1 MLTAYAASPFPLK
14 YKTGRKCPKP
24 YSIAGI
30 FLKMNAKGQPKEFI
44 FRITDNKNFFVVPIK
59 TRIKYC
65 WLCVIALCAAASG
78 FSQTQTCPL
87 NINFNA
93 RDLSSWS
100 ATTGLMAGGT
110 SAYPA
115 PNAGVTNIPEYSI
128 SSTGIDLITTLSN
141 DPFGG
146 FPTVPTI
153 NGYAYNYSVKLG
165 STATSYDLHT
175 DTRNPGGFTRAITY
189 VIDVPNGDPTVPYTM
204 TYAYAMVLENG
215 THNSNE
221 QPLFKATLSAHDSV
235 ITCASPQY
243 YLPTFNNAGGNG
255 GGSGTGATLDTA
267 TALANGFTNS
277 PVLFLS
283 HSGTNN
289 NAGTL
294 LQDVWTKGWTEVTFD
309 LSPYRG
315 TKVTLTFES
324 DNCRP
329 GAHFAYAYVALRN
342 TCAGLEISGRTVA
355 CTNTTVEYSVP
366 ALAGA
371 AYSWTV
377 PAGWTIVSGANT
389 NIISVIV
396 GTNGGD
402 VINRE
407 VNGCADLKDTIAV
420 TTTPPTV
427 AGQVNSDTTICAGI
441 NSCPLTVSGE
451 VGSILKW
458 LSSTD
463 GISWRDISVTTD
475 SYTAQNL
482 STTTQ
487 YRALVQNGTACNID
501 TSAAAV
507 ITVDPKSVGGN
518 IDPSEVNVCAGQ
530 TITPTLTL
538 NNYTGA
544 VVNWQLSNNNV
555 SWNSFSPANQTDS
568 YSAGLVTTTMYYRSI
583 VKSGVCPA
591 DTSSISTL
599 RYINV
604 PFPVASIDPDSTF
617 ICYGKSALLNA
628 TITTGTSYTWSNNV
642 PVTPAGNGVVTGLP
656 YTTSAT
662 ATPAVTSNV
671 VFTVYNAGCPNAL
684 IDTFHIEVS
693 KPIIVA
699 AGNDTAVVINQPMQ
713 FNATVNDSTVNS
725 WSWSPATGLNN
736 TTVPNPVGI
745 YDMSAPASV
754 TYTVTARTPAG
765 CTGSDLIT
773 VKIFKTGAD
782 IFMPSAFTPNGDGS
796 NDVIRPIMA
805 GIKQLNFF
813 RVYNR
818 WGQLV
823 FSTSQ
828 PGKGWN
834 GVLGSSQQSTDNFVY
849 MVQAVDYLGKVITKK
864 GNFILVR

>member
-1 MLTAYAASPFPLK
+1 M
-14 YKTGRKCPKP
+14 
-24 YSIAGI
+24 
-30 FLKMNAKGQPKEFI
+30 
-44 FRITDNKNFFVVPIK
+44 VPIK
-59 TRIKYC
+59 TWIKYC
-65 WLCVIALCAAASG
+65 LCATVICAAASG
-78 FSQTQTCPL
+78 YSQTQTCPT

-93 RDLSSWS
+93 NDLSSWS
-100 ATTGLMAGGT
+100 AATGLIAGG
-110 SAYPA
+110 SQSYPA
-115 PNAGVTNIPEYSI
+115 PNSGVTNIPEYSI
-128 SSTGIDLITTLSN
+128 STTGIDVITTSSN

-146 FPTVPTI
+146 FTTIPTI
-153 NGYAYNYSVKLG
+153 NGYAYNYSVMLG

-175 DTRNPGGFTRAITY
+175 NTRNPGGFTRAITY
-189 VIDVPNGDPTVPYTM
+189 TINVPAGSPTVPYTM

-221 QPLFKATLSAHDSV
+221 QPLFKATLSTNNSI

-243 YLPTFNNAGGNG
+243 YLPTFNNAGGGTG

-283 HSGTNN
+283 HSGNGNT
-289 NAGTL
+289 AGTL

-315 TKVTLTFES
+315 SQVTLTFES

-355 CTNTTVEYSVP
+355 CTNTTIEYSVP

-371 AYSWTV
+371 TYNWTV

-389 NIISVIV
+389 NIINVIV
-396 GTNGGD
+396 GTNGGN
-402 VINRE
+402 VINHE

-427 AGQVNSDTTICAGI
+427 AGRVNSDATVCAGI
-441 NSCPLTVSGE
+441 NSSALTVNGE
-451 VGSILKW
+451 VGNILKW

-482 STTTQ
+482 TTTTQ

-501 TSAAAV
+501 TSAAAL

-530 TITPTLTL
+530 IITPTLTL
-538 NNYTGA
+538 NDYTGA

-555 SWNSFSPANQTDS
+555 SWNNFTPANQTDS
-568 YSAGLVTTTMYYRSI
+568 YSAGLVTTTMYYRTI

-591 DTSSISTL
+591 DTSSIATL

-604 PFPVASIDPDSTF
+604 LFPAATIDPDSTF
-617 ICYGKSALLNA
+617 ICYGKSALLNT

-656 YTTSAT
+656 FTTSAT

-671 VFTVYNAGCPNAL
+671 VLTVYNAGCPNAL
-684 IDTFHIEVS
+684 TDTFHIEVS

-699 AGNDTAVVINQPMQ
+699 AGNDTAVVVNQPMQ
-713 FNATVNDSTVNS
+713 FNATVNDTTVNS

-736 TTVPNPVGI
+736 TNIPNPVGM

-754 TYTVTARTPAG
+754 TYTVTAKTPPG
-765 CTGSDLIT
+765 CTGTDLIT

-782 IFMPSAFTPNGDGS
+782 IFMPSAFSPNGDGN
-796 NDVIRPIMA
+796 NDVIRPVMA

-813 RVYNR
+813 KVYNR

-823 FSTSQ
+823 FSTSE

-834 GVLGSSQQSTDNFVY
+834 GLLDSSKQATDNFVY
-849 MVQAVDYLGKVITKK
+849 MVQAVDYTGKVITKK
-864 GNFILVR
+864 GNFVLVR